1 MYVTYH
7 MGKGLKSCKK
17 VSRFILISDNYL
29 LKDYCFIQFQLYF
42 IVNIFYL
49 SRDFNSFIFKGT
61 YFSTFI
67 LQPIYFIDLS
77 NHWAILPP
85 VMDLISPY
93 WHKRKQKKRCTEAN
107 RKKFERKTKEKKCFF
122 LPFFETCNF
131 LCIRKRAKPV
141 FFAFIWNQSY
151 KRNSDLKL
159 K

>member
-61 YFSTFI
+61 YFSSFI

-77 NHWAILPP
+77 NHSL
-85 VMDLISPY
+85 LT
-93 WHKRKQKKRCTEAN
+93 QTQTKKRCTEAN

-122 LPFFETCNF
+122 
-131 LCIRKRAKPV
+131 AV
-141 FFAFIWNQSY
+141 FWN
-151 KRNSDLKL
+151 L
-159 K
+159 